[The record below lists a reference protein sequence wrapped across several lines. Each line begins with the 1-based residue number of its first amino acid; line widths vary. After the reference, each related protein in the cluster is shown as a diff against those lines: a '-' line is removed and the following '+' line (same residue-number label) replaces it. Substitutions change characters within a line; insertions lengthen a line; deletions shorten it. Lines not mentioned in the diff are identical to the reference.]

1 MLIQY
6 APYEAPGVEETTSN
20 NLRVC
25 MKWSALGH
33 KDHPRYTSCYTQQ
46 TLPSEEAI
54 ADMYEAA
61 DVVRALL
68 IKCVYCVHLS

>member
-33 KDHPRYTSCYTQQ
+33 KDHPCYIYLWLPATQQ

-61 DVVRALL
+61 DVVRAHL
-68 IKCVYCVHLS
+68 IMCV